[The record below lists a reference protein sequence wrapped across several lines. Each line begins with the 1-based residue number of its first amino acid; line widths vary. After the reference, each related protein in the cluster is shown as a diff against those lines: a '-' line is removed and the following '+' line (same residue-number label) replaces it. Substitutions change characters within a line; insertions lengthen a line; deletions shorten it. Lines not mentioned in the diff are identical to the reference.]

1 MPTGVFLIISFQ
13 YLYRLLLHISIVK
26 WNLIERVVL
35 NLTGRDDQTVND
47 YFYVLFVFYLRLAG
61 FTYLSRLPEVD
72 NIFVLLQ
79 FIFQQLTTMHW

>member
-1 MPTGVFLIISFQ
+1 MGVFSIISFQ
-13 YLYRLLLHISIVK
+13 YLYRLLLHIPIVK